1 MKQGVYLGRPVGRV
15 RNTIRWFLITAICS
29 AVLHG
34 IVYFREVGH
43 LNLLRS
49 RIEPTN
55 QKESLVSKPNLN
67 WTPDQSRVLALLY
80 AVSDSGATYS
90 YAPTKILWLLDKVL
104 PTEVK
109 LVSVI
114 LQPSLPRPNLV
125 LEVLAKSEIDV
136 STLERKVS
144 SAKEVSETQLIEERR
159 TPDGLLSIRMR
170 VDLLP
175 EGVQ

>member
-1 MKQGVYLGRPVGRV
+1 MKQGIYLGRPVGRV
-15 RNTIRWFLITAICS
+15 RNAIRWFLIIAICS

-34 IVYFREVGH
+34 IVYLREVGD

-49 RIEPTN
+49 RIGRTN

-67 WTPDQSRVLALLY
+67 WTPEQTKVLALLY
-80 AVSDSGATYS
+80 AVADSGATYS
-90 YAPTKILWLLDKVL
+90 YAPTKILWLLDTVL

-109 LVSVI
+109 LISVI
-114 LQPSLPRPNLV
+114 LQPSFPRPNLV

-159 TPDGLLSIRMR
+159 TPDGLLSLRMR